1 MLKMKNKINNIIWYL
16 QLRGQPVAT
25 TTDNRIIGLLTDGS
39 IFVKNIVFENLQ
51 KPKYERR

>member
-39 IFVKNIVFENLQ
+39 IFVKNIVFENL
-51 KPKYERR
+51 